1 MRRKRLCY
9 DISEAEWNKFST
21 IGQVLLTGYLLHYLP
36 FIFVERTLFLH
47 HYLPAFMYKTL
58 LTVGTID
65 HIYSLLRLV
74 KYISSLNVSPIMSNQ
89 ILKY

>member
-9 DISEAEWNKFST
+9 DISEAEWNKFAN

-47 HYLPAFMYKTL
+47 HYLPAFVYKTL

-65 HIYSLLRLV
+65 R
-74 KYISSLNVSPIMSNQ
+74 SN
-89 ILKY
+89 ILKST